1 MAQGLNLNWNCCPD
15 FCNRAASE
23 DRDPSHVGGEWRLT
37 TFFPL
42 PHSKTPLAGSG
53 RPLAVSLGRGDREF
67 GPPGAPFFPLHRE
80 GCGSGRVG
88 RADGRPKQGQG
99 VGINKTRSGPFGNR
113 SGRARRSLTWA
124 GRLAGP
130 MRTGKLAGVLRSL
143 LPPRLCGW
151 NLTGKQGACR
161 RSPGRERSILV
172 NRQWGHA
179 AGGRQLLPWAE
190 FLLCVYVSGH

>member
-1 MAQGLNLNWNCCPD
+1 MTSPITQMAQGLNLNWNCCPD

-130 MRTGKLAGVLRSL
+130 MRTGKLAGVFAVSPSSSPLRVESNGKAGRVQEE
-143 LPPRLCGW
+143 PRPGAKYSCQS
-151 NLTGKQGACR
+151 TVGAC
-161 RSPGRERSILV
+161 GR
-172 NRQWGHA
+172 
-179 AGGRQLLPWAE
+179 WAT
-190 FLLCVYVSGH
+190 VITMG